1 MFMIDLDKEN
11 IDQIGRH
18 LRKLNMPDDEII
30 HVHRS
35 GLPCFV
41 DAKASVWKGLSIQEN
56 QKTGPRFV
64 KYVPM
69 PDLWGKNN
77 VLIN

>member
-18 LRKLNMPDDEII
+18 LRKNNINDDELV

-35 GLPCFV
+35 GVPCFLDV
-41 DAKASVWKGLSIQEN
+41 TAKVWKGLSISETH
-56 QKTGPRFV
+56 KSGPRFV

-69 PDLWGKNN
+69 PDLWGDK
-77 VLIN
+77 